1 MIVMLTALEEN
12 QKKKAD
18 QYWPEENKTLV
29 ISDSIILGKLC
40 CHVKYSKVLLFV
52 TSILFYFFFQEEATK
67 LFSEHV
73 SSSYPGTYYQ
83 RSGVTSLTS
92 ETDD

>member
-1 MIVMLTALEEN
+1 MRQDYIATQAPRTNSFENFWRLVLEMEVKVIVMLTALEEN

-40 CHVKYSKVLLFV
+40 CHVNC
-52 TSILFYFFFQEEATK
+52 
-67 LFSEHV
+67 
-73 SSSYPGTYYQ
+73 
-83 RSGVTSLTS
+83 
-92 ETDD
+92 